1 MLSSRKKSCYF
12 KRNNIQEI
20 DYKDVKLLTKFIND
34 QGKITPRRVTGT
46 SSKVILKEDVQNL
59 GQQGDVV
66 EVKSGYARNYLM
78 PQKLAILFT
87 KQQKKSI
94 EEAQRVEERKLEREK
109 DQLESVL
116 KQVEDLS
123 LSLKMQSEE
132 DSKLFGSV
140 TKLDIVKLLEEN
152 GITVDKKYVDL
163 SSPIKTLGE
172 HKVNIMFTKEMSAS
186 FTLTVEK
193 ED

>member
-1 MLSSRKKSCYF
+1 M
-12 KRNNIQEI
+12 
-20 DYKDVKLLTKFIND
+20 
-34 QGKITPRRVTGT
+34 
-46 SSKVILKEDVQNL
+46 KVILKEDVQNL

-116 KQVEDLS
+116 KQVEELS

-140 TKLDIVKLLEEN
+140 TKLDIVKLLEKN
-152 GITVDKKYVDL
+152 GITIDKKYVDL

-172 HKVNIMFTKEMSAS
+172 HKVNIVFTKEMSAS

>member
-1 MLSSRKKSCYF
+1 M
-12 KRNNIQEI
+12 
-20 DYKDVKLLTKFIND
+20 
-34 QGKITPRRVTGT
+34 
-46 SSKVILKEDVQNL
+46 KVILKESVQNL

-94 EEAQRVEERKLEREK
+94 DEAQRVEERKLEREK

-152 GITVDKKYVDL
+152 GVTIDKKYVDL

>member
-1 MLSSRKKSCYF
+1 M
-12 KRNNIQEI
+12 
-20 DYKDVKLLTKFIND
+20 
-34 QGKITPRRVTGT
+34 
-46 SSKVILKEDVQNL
+46 KVILKEDVQNL

-94 EEAQRVEERKLEREK
+94 DEAHKVEERKLEREK

-116 KQVEDLS
+116 KQVEDLN

-172 HKVNIMFTKEMSAS
+172 HKVNIVFTKEMSAS

>member
-1 MLSSRKKSCYF
+1 M
-12 KRNNIQEI
+12 
-20 DYKDVKLLTKFIND
+20 
-34 QGKITPRRVTGT
+34 
-46 SSKVILKEDVQNL
+46 KVILKEDVQNL

-66 EVKSGYARNYLM
+66 EVKSGYARNYLI

-94 EEAQRVEERKLEREK
+94 DEAHRVEERKLEREK

-152 GITVDKKYVDL
+152 GVTIDKKYVDL

-172 HKVNIMFTKEMSAS
+172 HKVNIVFTKEMSAS

>member
-1 MLSSRKKSCYF
+1 M
-12 KRNNIQEI
+12 
-20 DYKDVKLLTKFIND
+20 
-34 QGKITPRRVTGT
+34 
-46 SSKVILKEDVQNL
+46 KVILKEDVQNL

-66 EVKSGYARNYLM
+66 DVKPGYARNYLM

-94 EEAQRVEERKLEREK
+94 EEAQIVEKRKLEREK

-116 KQVEDLS
+116 KQVEDLN

-132 DSKLFGSV
+132 DNKLFGSV

-152 GITVDKKYVDL
+152 GITIDKKYIDL

-172 HKVNIMFTKEMSAS
+172 HKVNIVFTKEMSAS
-186 FTLTVEK
+186 FTLVVEK

>member
-1 MLSSRKKSCYF
+1 M
-12 KRNNIQEI
+12 
-20 DYKDVKLLTKFIND
+20 
-34 QGKITPRRVTGT
+34 
-46 SSKVILKEDVQNL
+46 KVILKEDVQNL

-66 EVKSGYARNYLM
+66 EVKPGYARNYLM
-78 PQKLAILFT
+78 PQKLATLFT

-94 EEAQRVEERKLEREK
+94 EEAQIVEKRKLEREK
-109 DQLESVL
+109 NQLESVL
-116 KQVEDLS
+116 KQVEDLN

-132 DSKLFGSV
+132 DDKLFGSV

-152 GITVDKKYVDL
+152 GITIDKKYIDL

-172 HKVNIMFTKEMSAS
+172 HKVNIVFTKEMSAS
-186 FTLTVEK
+186 FTLVVEK

>member
-1 MLSSRKKSCYF
+1 M
-12 KRNNIQEI
+12 
-20 DYKDVKLLTKFIND
+20 
-34 QGKITPRRVTGT
+34 
-46 SSKVILKEDVQNL
+46 KVILKEDVQNL

-66 EVKSGYARNYLM
+66 EVKPGYARNYLM

-116 KQVEDLS
+116 KQVENLS

-140 TKLDIVKLLEEN
+140 TKLDIVKLLEES

-172 HKVNIMFTKEMSAS
+172 HKFNIVFTKEISGS

>member
-1 MLSSRKKSCYF
+1 M
-12 KRNNIQEI
+12 
-20 DYKDVKLLTKFIND
+20 
-34 QGKITPRRVTGT
+34 
-46 SSKVILKEDVQNL
+46 KVILKEDVQNL

-94 EEAQRVEERKLEREK
+94 DEAQRVEERKLEREK

-116 KQVEDLS
+116 KQVEDLN

-140 TKLDIVKLLEEN
+140 TKLDIVKLLEDS
-152 GITVDKKYVDL
+152 GITIDKKYVDL

>member
-1 MLSSRKKSCYF
+1 M
-12 KRNNIQEI
+12 
-20 DYKDVKLLTKFIND
+20 
-34 QGKITPRRVTGT
+34 
-46 SSKVILKEDVQNL
+46 KVILKEDVQNL

-116 KQVEDLS
+116 KQIEDLS

-186 FTLTVEK
+186 FTLIVEK

>member
-1 MLSSRKKSCYF
+1 M
-12 KRNNIQEI
+12 
-20 DYKDVKLLTKFIND
+20 
-34 QGKITPRRVTGT
+34 
-46 SSKVILKEDVQNL
+46 KVILKEDVQNL

-66 EVKSGYARNYLM
+66 EVKPGYARNYLM

-123 LSLKMQSEE
+123 LSLKMQSEK

-152 GITVDKKYVDL
+152 GVTIDKKYVDL

-172 HKVNIMFTKEMSAS
+172 HKVNIVITEEMSAS

>member
-1 MLSSRKKSCYF
+1 M
-12 KRNNIQEI
+12 
-20 DYKDVKLLTKFIND
+20 
-34 QGKITPRRVTGT
+34 
-46 SSKVILKEDVQNL
+46 KVILKEDVQNL

-66 EVKSGYARNYLM
+66 EVKPGYARNYLM

-109 DQLESVL
+109 DQLKSVL

-152 GITVDKKYVDL
+152 GITIDKKYVDL

-172 HKVNIMFTKEMSAS
+172 HKVNIVFTKEMSAS

>member
-1 MLSSRKKSCYF
+1 M
-12 KRNNIQEI
+12 
-20 DYKDVKLLTKFIND
+20 
-34 QGKITPRRVTGT
+34 
-46 SSKVILKEDVQNL
+46 KVILKEDVQNL

-172 HKVNIMFTKEMSAS
+172 HKVNIIFTKEMSAS

>member
-1 MLSSRKKSCYF
+1 M
-12 KRNNIQEI
+12 
-20 DYKDVKLLTKFIND
+20 
-34 QGKITPRRVTGT
+34 
-46 SSKVILKEDVQNL
+46 KVILKEDVQNL

-94 EEAQRVEERKLEREK
+94 DEAHRVEERKLEREK

-140 TKLDIVKLLEEN
+140 TKLDIVKLLEES
-152 GITVDKKYVDL
+152 GINIDKKYVDL

>member
-1 MLSSRKKSCYF
+1 M
-12 KRNNIQEI
+12 
-20 DYKDVKLLTKFIND
+20 
-34 QGKITPRRVTGT
+34 
-46 SSKVILKEDVQNL
+46 KVILKEDVQNL

-87 KQQKKSI
+87 KQQKKNI
-94 EEAQRVEERKLEREK
+94 EEAQIVEKRKLEREK

-116 KQVEDLS
+116 KQVEDLN

-132 DSKLFGSV
+132 DNKLFGSV

-152 GITVDKKYVDL
+152 GITIDKKYIDL

-172 HKVNIMFTKEMSAS
+172 HKVNIVFTKEMSGS
-186 FTLTVEK
+186 FTLAVEK

>member
-1 MLSSRKKSCYF
+1 M
-12 KRNNIQEI
+12 
-20 DYKDVKLLTKFIND
+20 
-34 QGKITPRRVTGT
+34 
-46 SSKVILKEDVQNL
+46 KVILKEDVQNL

-87 KQQKKSI
+87 KQQKKII
-94 EEAQRVEERKLEREK
+94 EEAQIVEKRKLEREK

-116 KQVEDLS
+116 KQVEDLN
-123 LSLKMQSEE
+123 LYLKMKSEE
-132 DSKLFGSV
+132 DNKLFGSV

-152 GITVDKKYVDL
+152 GITIDKKYVDL

-172 HKVNIMFTKEMSAS
+172 HKVNIVFTKEMSAS
-186 FTLTVEK
+186 FTLVVEK

>member
-1 MLSSRKKSCYF
+1 M
-12 KRNNIQEI
+12 
-20 DYKDVKLLTKFIND
+20 
-34 QGKITPRRVTGT
+34 
-46 SSKVILKEDVQNL
+46 KVILKEDVQNL

-66 EVKSGYARNYLM
+66 EVKPGYARNYLM

-87 KQQKKSI
+87 NQQKKSI

-116 KQVEDLS
+116 KQVEELS

-152 GITVDKKYVDL
+152 GITIDKKYVDL

-172 HKVNIMFTKEMSAS
+172 HKVNIVFTKEMSAS

>member
-1 MLSSRKKSCYF
+1 M
-12 KRNNIQEI
+12 
-20 DYKDVKLLTKFIND
+20 
-34 QGKITPRRVTGT
+34 
-46 SSKVILKEDVQNL
+46 KVILKEDVQNL

-66 EVKSGYARNYLM
+66 EVKAGYARNYLM

-116 KQVEDLS
+116 KKVEDLS

-140 TKLDIVKLLEEN
+140 TKLDIVKLLKEN

-172 HKVNIMFTKEMSAS
+172 HKVNIVFTKEMSAS

>member
-1 MLSSRKKSCYF
+1 M
-12 KRNNIQEI
+12 
-20 DYKDVKLLTKFIND
+20 
-34 QGKITPRRVTGT
+34 
-46 SSKVILKEDVQNL
+46 KVILKEDVQNL

-66 EVKSGYARNYLM
+66 EVKPGYARNYLM
-78 PQKLAILFT
+78 PQKLATLFT

-94 EEAQRVEERKLEREK
+94 EEAQIVEKRKLEREK

-116 KQVEDLS
+116 KQVEDLN

-132 DSKLFGSV
+132 DNKLFGSV

-152 GITVDKKYVDL
+152 GITIDKKYIDL

-172 HKVNIMFTKEMSAS
+172 HKVNIVFTKEMSAS
-186 FTLTVEK
+186 FTLVVEK

>member
-1 MLSSRKKSCYF
+1 M
-12 KRNNIQEI
+12 
-20 DYKDVKLLTKFIND
+20 
-34 QGKITPRRVTGT
+34 
-46 SSKVILKEDVQNL
+46 KVILKEDVQNL

-152 GITVDKKYVDL
+152 GIAIDKKYVDL

>member
-1 MLSSRKKSCYF
+1 M
-12 KRNNIQEI
+12 
-20 DYKDVKLLTKFIND
+20 
-34 QGKITPRRVTGT
+34 
-46 SSKVILKEDVQNL
+46 KVILKEDVQNL

-66 EVKSGYARNYLM
+66 EVKPGYARNYLM

-152 GITVDKKYVDL
+152 GVTIDKKYVDL

>member
-1 MLSSRKKSCYF
+1 M
-12 KRNNIQEI
+12 
-20 DYKDVKLLTKFIND
+20 
-34 QGKITPRRVTGT
+34 
-46 SSKVILKEDVQNL
+46 KVILKEDVQNL

-123 LSLKMQSEE
+123 LSVKMQSEE

-152 GITVDKKYVDL
+152 GIAIDKKYVDL

>member
-1 MLSSRKKSCYF
+1 M
-12 KRNNIQEI
+12 
-20 DYKDVKLLTKFIND
+20 
-34 QGKITPRRVTGT
+34 
-46 SSKVILKEDVQNL
+46 KVILKEDVQNL

-123 LSLKMQSEE
+123 LSLKMQSEK

-152 GITVDKKYVDL
+152 GITIDKKYVDL
-163 SSPIKTLGE
+163 SSSIKTLGE

>member
-1 MLSSRKKSCYF
+1 M
-12 KRNNIQEI
+12 
-20 DYKDVKLLTKFIND
+20 
-34 QGKITPRRVTGT
+34 
-46 SSKVILKEDVQNL
+46 KVILKEDVQNL

-66 EVKSGYARNYLM
+66 EVKPGYARNYLM

-140 TKLDIVKLLEEN
+140 TKLDIVKLLKEN
-152 GITVDKKYVDL
+152 GITVDKKYIDL

-172 HKVNIMFTKEMSAS
+172 HKVNIVFTKEMSAS

>member
-1 MLSSRKKSCYF
+1 M
-12 KRNNIQEI
+12 
-20 DYKDVKLLTKFIND
+20 
-34 QGKITPRRVTGT
+34 
-46 SSKVILKEDVQNL
+46 KVILKEDVQNL

-87 KQQKKSI
+87 KQQKNSI

-132 DSKLFGSV
+132 NSKLFGSV
-140 TKLDIVKLLEEN
+140 TKLDVVKLLEEN
-152 GITVDKKYVDL
+152 GITIDKKYVDL

-172 HKVNIMFTKEMSAS
+172 HKVNIVFTKEMSAS

>member
-1 MLSSRKKSCYF
+1 M
-12 KRNNIQEI
+12 
-20 DYKDVKLLTKFIND
+20 
-34 QGKITPRRVTGT
+34 
-46 SSKVILKEDVQNL
+46 KVILKEDVQNL

-152 GITVDKKYVDL
+152 GITIDKKYVDL
-163 SSPIKTLGE
+163 SSPLKTLGE
-172 HKVNIMFTKEMSAS
+172 HKVNIVFTKEMSAS

>member
-1 MLSSRKKSCYF
+1 M
-12 KRNNIQEI
+12 
-20 DYKDVKLLTKFIND
+20 
-34 QGKITPRRVTGT
+34 
-46 SSKVILKEDVQNL
+46 KVILKEDVQNL

-94 EEAQRVEERKLEREK
+94 DEAQRVEERKLEREK

-152 GITVDKKYVDL
+152 GIAIDKKYVDL

-172 HKVNIMFTKEMSAS
+172 HKVNIMFTKGMSAS

>member
-1 MLSSRKKSCYF
+1 M
-12 KRNNIQEI
+12 
-20 DYKDVKLLTKFIND
+20 
-34 QGKITPRRVTGT
+34 
-46 SSKVILKEDVQNL
+46 KVILKEDVQNL

-66 EVKSGYARNYLM
+66 EVKPGYARNYLM

-152 GITVDKKYVDL
+152 DITIDKKYVDL

>member
-1 MLSSRKKSCYF
+1 M
-12 KRNNIQEI
+12 
-20 DYKDVKLLTKFIND
+20 
-34 QGKITPRRVTGT
+34 
-46 SSKVILKEDVQNL
+46 KVILKEGVQNL

-94 EEAQRVEERKLEREK
+94 DEAQRVEERKLEREK

-152 GITVDKKYVDL
+152 GITIDKKYVDL

>member
-1 MLSSRKKSCYF
+1 M
-12 KRNNIQEI
+12 
-20 DYKDVKLLTKFIND
+20 
-34 QGKITPRRVTGT
+34 
-46 SSKVILKEDVQNL
+46 KVILKEDVQNL

-109 DQLESVL
+109 DQLELVL

-140 TKLDIVKLLEEN
+140 TKFDIVKLLEKN
-152 GITVDKKYVDL
+152 GITLDKKYVGL

-172 HKVNIMFTKEMSAS
+172 HKVNIVFTKEMSAS

>member
-1 MLSSRKKSCYF
+1 M
-12 KRNNIQEI
+12 
-20 DYKDVKLLTKFIND
+20 
-34 QGKITPRRVTGT
+34 
-46 SSKVILKEDVQNL
+46 KVILKEDVQNL

-94 EEAQRVEERKLEREK
+94 EEAQIVEKRKLEREK

-116 KQVEDLS
+116 KKVEDLN

-132 DSKLFGSV
+132 DNKLFGSV

-152 GITVDKKYVDL
+152 GITIDKKYIDL

-172 HKVNIMFTKEMSAS
+172 HKVNIVFTKEISGS
-186 FTLTVEK
+186 FTLAVEK

>member
-1 MLSSRKKSCYF
+1 M
-12 KRNNIQEI
+12 
-20 DYKDVKLLTKFIND
+20 
-34 QGKITPRRVTGT
+34 
-46 SSKVILKEDVQNL
+46 KVILKEDVQNL

-66 EVKSGYARNYLM
+66 EVKPGYARNYLM

-94 EEAQRVEERKLEREK
+94 EEAQIVEKRKLEREK

-116 KQVEDLS
+116 KQVEDLN

-132 DSKLFGSV
+132 DNKLFGSV

-152 GITVDKKYVDL
+152 GITIDKKYIDL

-172 HKVNIMFTKEMSAS
+172 HKVNICLLYTSDAADE
-186 FTLTVEK
+186 
-193 ED
+193 